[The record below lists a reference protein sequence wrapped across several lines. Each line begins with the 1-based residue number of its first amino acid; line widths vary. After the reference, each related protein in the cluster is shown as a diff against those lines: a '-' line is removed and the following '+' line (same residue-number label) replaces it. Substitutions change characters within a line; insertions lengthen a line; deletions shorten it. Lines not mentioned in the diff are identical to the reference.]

1 MDKWL
6 SFVSVIASIST
17 LLGFVGIFIKLG
29 REKGESD
36 AVIREVRKDVDTN
49 AKDINSLGQ
58 KVNQMQIENT
68 KLIST
73 LSSDLGWIKSSLA
86 DIKCE
91 IQKKEKRNG
100 R

>member
-6 SFVSVIASIST
+6 SFVSVIASFST

-29 REKGESD
+29 KEKGESD

-68 KLIST
+68 RLIST
-73 LSSDLGWIKSSLA
+73 LNSDLGWIKASLA
-86 DIKCE
+86 DIKSE
-91 IQKKEKRNG
+91 ISKGKEK
-100 R
+100 

>member
-1 MDKWL
+1 MDRWL
-6 SFVSVIASIST
+6 SFVSVIASFST

-68 KLIST
+68 RLIST

-86 DIKCE
+86 DIKSE
-91 IQKKEKRNG
+91 ISKGKEK
-100 R
+100 

>member
-1 MDKWL
+1 MDRWL
-6 SFVSVIASIST
+6 SFVSVIASFST

-36 AVIREVRKDVDTN
+36 AIIREVRKDVDTN

-68 KLIST
+68 RLIST

-86 DIKCE
+86 DIKSE
-91 IQKKEKRNG
+91 ISKGKEK
-100 R
+100 

>member
-6 SFVSVIASIST
+6 SFVSVIASFST

-36 AVIREVRKDVDTN
+36 AIIREVRKDVDTN

-68 KLIST
+68 RLIST

-86 DIKCE
+86 DIKSE
-91 IQKKEKRNG
+91 ISKGKEK
-100 R
+100 

>member
-6 SFVSVIASIST
+6 SFVSVIASFAT

-36 AVIREVRKDVDTN
+36 AIIREVRKDVDTN

-68 KLIST
+68 RLIST

-86 DIKCE
+86 DIKSE
-91 IQKKEKRNG
+91 ISKGKEK
-100 R
+100 

>member
-6 SFVSVIASIST
+6 SFVSVIASFST

-36 AVIREVRKDVDTN
+36 AIIREVRKDVDTN
-49 AKDINSLGQ
+49 VKDINSLGQ

-68 KLIST
+68 RLIST

-86 DIKCE
+86 DIKSE
-91 IQKKEKRNG
+91 ISKGKEK
-100 R
+100 

>member
-6 SFVSVIASIST
+6 SFVSVIASFST

-36 AVIREVRKDVDTN
+36 AIIREVRKDVDTN
-49 AKDINSLGQ
+49 TKDINSLGQ

-68 KLIST
+68 RLIST

-86 DIKCE
+86 DIKSE
-91 IQKKEKRNG
+91 ISKGKEK
-100 R
+100 

>member
-6 SFVSVIASIST
+6 SFVSVIASFST

-49 AKDINSLGQ
+49 EKDINSLGQ

-68 KLIST
+68 RLIST

-86 DIKCE
+86 DIKSE
-91 IQKKEKRNG
+91 ISKGKEK
-100 R
+100 

>member
-6 SFVSVIASIST
+6 SFVSVIASFST
-17 LLGFVGIFIKLG
+17 LLGFIGIFIKLG

-68 KLIST
+68 RLIST
-73 LSSDLGWIKSSLA
+73 LNSDLGWIKASLA
-86 DIKCE
+86 DIKSE
-91 IQKKEKRNG
+91 ISKGKEK
-100 R
+100 

>member
-6 SFVSVIASIST
+6 SFVSVIASFST

-68 KLIST
+68 RLISI

-86 DIKCE
+86 DIKSE
-91 IQKKEKRNG
+91 ISKGKEK
-100 R
+100 

>member
-6 SFVSVIASIST
+6 SFVSVIASFST

-36 AVIREVRKDVDTN
+36 AIIREVRKDVDTN

-86 DIKCE
+86 DIKSE
-91 IQKKEKRNG
+91 ISKGKEK
-100 R
+100 

>member
-6 SFVSVIASIST
+6 SFVSVIASFST

-36 AVIREVRKDVDTN
+36 AIIREVRKDVDTN

-68 KLIST
+68 RLIST

-86 DIKCE
+86 DIKSE
-91 IQKKEKRNG
+91 ISKGKDK
-100 R
+100 

>member
-6 SFVSVIASIST
+6 SFVSVIASFST
-17 LLGFVGIFIKLG
+17 LLGFIAIFIKLG

-36 AVIREVRKDVDTN
+36 AIIREVRKDVDTN

-68 KLIST
+68 RLIST

-86 DIKCE
+86 DIKSE
-91 IQKKEKRNG
+91 ISKGKEK
-100 R
+100 